1 MLSWPP
7 VRNCVF
13 VLVEFC
19 PEVQI
24 SRLCNKNLGAELLKL
39 QQSQKEKRSSS
50 HGLRMPGKCT
60 TFWVN
65 EDILCFPAFKNKPCV
80 FVLVAFCSEAQFRKF
95 CNKNLGAEPLKM
107 ATNTKQTCD

>member
-39 QQSQKEKRSSS
+39 PQSQKEKRSSS

-80 FVLVAFCSEAQFRKF
+80 FVLVAFVQKLNSVNSVIKILERNPLNG
-95 CNKNLGAEPLKM
+95 NKHKTNL
-107 ATNTKQTCD
+107 